1 MTRAL
6 HVFAIA
12 WFAAACAGT
21 HPATSFTKDGEA
33 DALHAEAVLYA
44 SPERDA
50 FDPERGAALLQLF
63 VDRYPADVRR
73 PDALRQL
80 ALVKEIVA
88 LRAEL
93 RALKAID
100 LGRSPRD

>member
-1 MTRAL
+1 MTRIP
-6 HVFAIA
+6 HVFAVA
-12 WFAAACAGT
+12 WLAAACAGT
-21 HPATSFTKDGEA
+21 HPSTSFARDGEA
-33 DALHAEAVLYA
+33 DALHADAVLYA
-44 SPERDA
+44 SPERDD
-50 FDPERGAALLQLF
+50 FDPERGAALLELF

-73 PDALRQL
+73 GEALRQL

-100 LGRSPRD
+100 LGRSPHD